1 MKAKVIL
8 ITSLALML
16 ATAGTTFAANG
27 NGHGARDGSGLGQGN
42 GGVPQYSNCQGTG
55 DADGDGICDLTGN
68 PVGSGYGAGSGE
80 FIDENGDGV
89 CDVGGGTR
97 PQDGSGM
104 RHGGRTR

>member
-1 MKAKVIL
+1 MKAKLIL

-27 NGHGARDGSGLGQGN
+27 NEQGTGQGSS
-42 GGVPQYSNCQGTG
+42 GERPYGNCQGTG
-55 DADGDGICDLTGN
+55 DADGDGLCDLTGN
-68 PVGSGYGAGSGE
+68 PVGTGGSGYGAGTGA
-80 FIDENGDGV
+80 FVDEDGDGV
-89 CDVGGGTR
+89 CDVGGGTH